1 MLGAGLVI
9 VGIILMTIGLI
20 CLVGWV
26 NGRSERTNRIGEEM
40 HGETRGTTLNEILRW
55 LTELVVMYLNFFG
68 LVIAALL
75 AGGILIALGLG
86 ILLR

>member
-9 VGIILMTIGLI
+9 SGVILMTIGLI
-20 CLVGWV
+20 CLAGWV
-26 NGRSERTNRIGEEM
+26 NGRSERTNRIGKEM
-40 HGETRGTTLNEILRW
+40 PGETRGTTLNEILRW

-75 AGGILIALGLG
+75 GGAVLIAFGLG
-86 ILLR
+86 MLLG